1 MQYQNDPRRRPPSGG
16 QTPRRPAGTGAPR
29 KGSTPPRRPV
39 DPAQR
44 QAEIARRRAKQA
56 EMERRRILEENR
68 RRERRKRAVRVFFGR
83 ALVFFI
89 ILLFL
94 AAIVAIGF
102 AIHFNHTTP
111 EKDPVR
117 VSYWFGGEEV
127 DPLPEDAAFRDGVLY
142 VDFHN
147 VAEYLHLTA
156 IGGGD
161 SMRYVITDEVTD
173 SAGDGTE
180 EDVIFYADSDLA
192 KVNGQ
197 QIRMEGKACIL
208 SDHYLIPLSFIAD
221 YMDGVLVHTEK
232 NDVSVSRIFTDAENL
247 TALPVSFRLK
257 SEKPASPVPEDTVGI
272 VLDPPA
278 TTAATTAAPSPT
290 DTVSFKSDL
299 SAYEKY
305 MNPEDRDGYLVLVN
319 EKNTIDESYLPK
331 DLTDLADTRK
341 DGRNMQ
347 KMAKTAAMALEA
359 MFIELRANGY
369 KDVSVT
375 SAYRSYTYQDYLF
388 NMYTDQEMAKNPSLT
403 RAQAEAITETY
414 SARPG
419 TSEHQ
424 TGLCCDMHNLSSA
437 QTAFAQQDAYKWL
450 KDNAWKFGF
459 IIRFPEGK
467 QDITGISFEPWHYRF
482 VGRHHAKAIYESGLC
497 LEEYLD
503 TLR

>member
-1 MQYQNDPRRRPPSGG
+1 
-16 QTPRRPAGTGAPR
+16 
-29 KGSTPPRRPV
+29 
-39 DPAQR
+39 
-44 QAEIARRRAKQA
+44 
-56 EMERRRILEENR
+56 MERRRRIEENR
-68 RRERRKRAVRVFFGR
+68 RRERRKRAVRVFWGR

-89 ILLFL
+89 ILLLL
-94 AAIVAIGF
+94 AAVTAVGF
-102 AIHFNHTTP
+102 IIHFNHTKP
-111 EKDPVR
+111 AEEPAR
-117 VSYWFGGEEV
+117 VAYWFGGEEGAS
-127 DPLPEDAAFRDGVLY
+127 LPEDTAWRDDVLY
-142 VDFHN
+142 VDFHD
-147 VAEYLHLTA
+147 VAVYLHLTA
-156 IGGGD
+156 VGGGD
-161 SMRYVITDEVTD
+161 SMRYVITDKSTD
-173 SAGDGTE
+173 SAGNGTE
-180 EDVIFYADSDLA
+180 EDVTFYAEQDLA

-197 QIRMEGKACIL
+197 QIRMDGKAYIRG
-208 SDHYLIPLSFIAD
+208 DHYMIPLSFID
-221 YMDGVLVHTEK
+221 THMEGVLVHREK
-232 NDVSVSRIFTDAENL
+232 NAVSISRIYTDPENR
-247 TALPVSFRLK
+247 TAVPVSFRLK
-257 SEKPASPVPEDTVGI
+257 SEKPADPIPEDNVGI
-272 VLDPPA
+272 VLDPPV
-278 TTAATTAAPSPT
+278 TTAAATAPAPAPADAVT
-290 DTVSFKSDL
+290 FKSDL

-305 MNPEDRDGYLVLVN
+305 MNPEDRDGYLLLVN

-369 KDVSVT
+369 TDVSVT
-375 SAYRSYTYQDYLF
+375 SAYRSYTYQAYLF
-388 NMYTDQEMAKNPSLT
+388 NMYTDQEMARNPSLT

-450 KDNAWKFGF
+450 KDNSWKFGF

-482 VGRHHAKAIYESGLC
+482 VGRYHAKAIYESGLC